1 MSTKKR
7 FLIISAYFLACLM
20 LMFSYIMLADSST
33 TEKATLILKITFS
46 LFAAGAVF
54 IGGIFTR
61 IFSCKPWVF
70 FVGIIYSVI
79 VSIIPLYFCNWA
91 FTEEIILILNNGD
104 SPSFSITRDVGLS
117 YFIYIV
123 AIFVGTYIITHLCY
137 KFANWWSGRSLMK
150 ELAMTNRKQTKI
162 DKPMILK
169 SYNKRSNKYEK
180 YLVWQTK
187 SGKVMSSDKIKYFDV
202 VELIAI
208 DSKRNI
214 YAMIEL
220 PQKISMQTYLSLSNN

>member
-1 MSTKKR
+1 
-7 FLIISAYFLACLM
+7 
-20 LMFSYIMLADSST
+20 
-33 TEKATLILKITFS
+33 
-46 LFAAGAVF
+46 
-54 IGGIFTR
+54 
-61 IFSCKPWVF
+61 
-70 FVGIIYSVI
+70 
-79 VSIIPLYFCNWA
+79 
-91 FTEEIILILNNGD
+91 
-104 SPSFSITRDVGLS
+104 
-117 YFIYIV
+117 
-123 AIFVGTYIITHLCY
+123 
-137 KFANWWSGRSLMK
+137 MK

-162 DKPMILK
+162 DKPMLLK

-220 PQKISMQTYLSLSNN
+220 PQKISMQTYLSLSNNQ